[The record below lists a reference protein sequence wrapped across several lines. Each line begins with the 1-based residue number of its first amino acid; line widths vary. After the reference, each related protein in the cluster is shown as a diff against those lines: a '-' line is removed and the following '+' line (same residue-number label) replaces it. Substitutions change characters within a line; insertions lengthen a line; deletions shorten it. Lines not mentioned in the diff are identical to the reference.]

1 MGICETNPQP
11 SRRGSLLGEEG
22 ACIRRPTPTRRIE
35 CHMAPSAL
43 TKLKRALKAAVAAG
57 FPATRAEIEDGKTK
71 IVLIFG
77 GTDAQETSEPTP
89 LDAWRAS
96 RGAR

>member
-1 MGICETNPQP
+1 
-11 SRRGSLLGEEG
+11 
-22 ACIRRPTPTRRIE
+22 
-35 CHMAPSAL
+35 MAPSAL

-96 RGAR
+96 RVTTLVAGTRDVAALRLLAEEVA